1 MSHLIKQDA
10 IALLDRFDPEMASLL
25 HRRSGGN
32 MRPLG

>member
-25 HRRSGGN
+25 HQEERRQ
-32 MRPLG
+32 